1 MPAVRRSSTLKELVV
16 PMTAVV
22 LGIILG
28 GILMALTGV
37 NPFEGYKALIMGCF
51 GRPEYISET
60 IVYTTPLIF
69 TGLAIAVGFRCGLF
83 NIGVEGQYIAGL
95 VGAAVIGALD
105 LGLPKIIH
113 LPLTILSG
121 MACGAIWA
129 SVPGYLK
136 AKFGIHEVVNS
147 IMMNYIALYLSHYLV
162 NGPIKDP
169 TITSPYSREILSTA
183 KLWRFFG
190 EGSPIRVNTGI
201 LIAIGAAFLVYYLL
215 FKTTIGYQIRAVGY
229 NKEASRYGGISVQT
243 NLVAAMFISGA
254 LAGLAGAVQV
264 MGIQFKFLDLFA
276 FQGYGFDGIAIAL
289 VGKSHPLGVLPAALL
304 FGILQR
310 GSQTMQMLAGV
321 PKETVGIMQGAIIL
335 IVAAE
340 GVVKGWL
347 PVRALL
353 GETRRKVQGK
363 GADKA

>member
-1 MPAVRRSSTLKELVV
+1 MADKGKNSALKELIV
-16 PMTAVV
+16 PLTAVLIGIV
-22 LGIILG
+22 LGG
-28 GILMALTGV
+28 VLMALTGV
-37 NPFEGYKALIMGCF
+37 NPFEGYKALILGCF
-51 GRPEYISET
+51 GKLEYVSET

-83 NIGVEGQYIAGL
+83 NIGVEGQYIMGL
-95 VGAAVIGALD
+95 IGASIVGAMD
-105 LGLPKIIH
+105 LGLPTVIH
-113 LPLTILSG
+113 LPLTMLSG
-121 MACGAIWA
+121 MAFGAIWA
-129 SVPGYLK
+129 SVPGFLK
-136 AKFGIHEVVNS
+136 ARFGIHEVENS
-147 IMMNYIALYLSHYLV
+147 IMMNYVALYLSHYLV

-169 TITSPYSREILSTA
+169 AITSPYSREILSTA

-190 EGSPIRVNTGI
+190 EGSPIRVNMGI
-201 LIAIGAAFLVYYLL
+201 VIAIAAAFLVYYLL
-215 FKTTIGYQIRAVGY
+215 FKTTIGYQIRAVGF
-229 NKEASRYGGISVQT
+229 NPEAARYGGISVQT
-243 NLVAAMFISGA
+243 NIVAAMFISGA
-254 LAGLAGAVQV
+254 IAGLAGSVQV

-321 PKETVGIMQGAIIL
+321 PKETIGIMQGVIIL

-347 PVRALL
+347 PVRRIL
-353 GETRRKVQGK
+353 GTDRRPAAKEVGK
-363 GADKA
+363 A